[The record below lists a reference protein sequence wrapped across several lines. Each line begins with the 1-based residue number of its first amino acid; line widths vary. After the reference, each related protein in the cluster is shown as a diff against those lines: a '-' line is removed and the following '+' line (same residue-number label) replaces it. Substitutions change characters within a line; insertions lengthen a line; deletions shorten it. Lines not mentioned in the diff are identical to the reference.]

1 MSSIFSEPKNQV
13 GLGFHYFIYGWQLL
27 IQRQFLPF
35 VIFPILINM
44 VLMVGLIWAF
54 FANISGLFDML
65 LPNWLE
71 WLSFVLIP
79 LIFLMILVG
88 FYFAFT
94 TLANF
99 VAAPFNAL
107 LAEKVELQLTG
118 EPLGDMSFGAMLKDI
133 PRMLKRE
140 WQKMMYSLPRLI
152 ALFLLGF
159 VPVLGQTVVPLLTFI
174 FSAWLIAIQYC
185 DYPFD
190 NHKISFQRMRNAL
203 SQYRTLNFTFGA
215 LVSLFTMIPFVNL
228 VVMPVA
234 VCGATALWVK
244 EYRHFFIHNQTGEF
258 THADYTFSKGQ
269 STEISTEIRS
279 GHLSS
284 QRGHNDIHPK

>member
-1 MSSIFSEPKNQV
+1 MSSAFSQPQTQI
-13 GLGFHYFIYGWQLL
+13 GLGFHYFIYGWKLL
-27 IQRQFLPF
+27 LQRQFLPF
-35 VIFPILINM
+35 VIFPILINT

-54 FANISGLFDML
+54 FANIGGLLALML
-65 LPNWLE
+65 PTWLE
-71 WLSFVLIP
+71 WLSFILIP

-118 EPLGDMSFGAMLKDI
+118 EPLGDMSFGAMLKDV

-140 WQKMMYSLPRLI
+140 WQKMMYSIPRLI
-152 ALFLLGF
+152 ALFVLGF
-159 VPVLGQTVVPLLTFI
+159 LPVVGQTIVPILTFM
-174 FSAWLIAIQYC
+174 FGAWLIAIQYC

-203 SQYRTLNFTFGA
+203 TQYRTLNFTFGA
-215 LVSLFTMIPFVNL
+215 LVSLFTMLPFVNL

-234 VCGATALWVK
+234 VCGATALWVN
-244 EYRHFFIHNQTGEF
+244 EYRHFFLNNQTGEF
-258 THADYTFSKGQ
+258 SKADYTFKRSGTVVTTEMRSGDV
-269 STEISTEIRS
+269 STEVRK
-279 GHLSS
+279 G
-284 QRGHNDIHPK
+284 DIKSK